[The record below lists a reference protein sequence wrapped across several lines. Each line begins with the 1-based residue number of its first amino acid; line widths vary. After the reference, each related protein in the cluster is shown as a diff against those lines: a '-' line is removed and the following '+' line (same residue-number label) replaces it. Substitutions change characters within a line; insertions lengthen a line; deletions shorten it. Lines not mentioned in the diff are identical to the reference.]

1 MIPQKNISTISNLT
15 SKDGGKK
22 IPETVIER
30 DYCLSWFLFGISSSK
45 IKDLLIFKG
54 GTALRRCHFVDYR
67 FSEDLDFT
75 LSKEISLD
83 DILKEFKN
91 IYSWVQDESGII
103 FQFAKKEE
111 SSHNTHTLYLSY
123 VGPLPGSAKE
133 VKVDITFKETIVTPI
148 EEMGIIKTYNEYYDF
163 LADSKIMVY
172 SLEEIAIEKI
182 CALFAHDRKQPR
194 DLFDIYNLIEE
205 KNVKVADLVNLVEMK
220 LNFKNIRFESIKSN
234 FEKKEAVFEKMWA
247 PILGQQMSFLPPFQE
262 VFRKVKKSFRQAGLL
277 DKD

>member
-1 MIPQKNISTISNLT
+1 MIPQKNISIISNMT

-30 DYCLSWFLFGISSSK
+30 DYCLSWFLFGLSGSK
-45 IKDLLIFKG
+45 IKDILIFKG

-67 FSEDLDFT
+67 FSEDLDFS
-75 LSKEISLD
+75 LSKELSLD

-91 IYSWVQDESGII
+91 IYSWVGDESGII

-111 SSHNTHTLYLSY
+111 SSHNTHTFYLSY
-123 VGPLPGSAKE
+123 IGPLPGAAKE
-133 VKVDITFKETIVTPI
+133 VKVDITFKETILTPA
-148 EEMGIIKTYNEYYDF
+148 EEMGIIKTYSEYSDF
-163 LADSKIMVY
+163 PTDPKIMVY

-205 KNVKVADLVNLVEMK
+205 KNVKIADLVGLVEQK
-220 LNFKNIRFESIKSN
+220 LNFKNIRFESIKHN
-234 FEKKEAVFEKMWA
+234 FLKKEAVFEKMWV
-247 PILGQQMSFLPPFQE
+247 PILAQQMSFLPEFQE

>member
-1 MIPQKNISTISNLT
+1 MIPQKNISIISNLT
-15 SKDGGKK
+15 SKHGGKK

-30 DYCLSWFLFGISSSK
+30 DYCLSWFLFGLSNSS
-45 IKDLLIFKG
+45 IKEILIFKG
-54 GTALRRCHFVDYR
+54 GTALRRCHFADYR

-91 IYSWVQDESGII
+91 IYTWIQDESGII
-103 FQFAKKEE
+103 FQFVKKEE
-111 SSHNTHTLYLSY
+111 PSHSAHTLYLSY

-133 VKVDITFKETIVTPI
+133 VKVDITFKETILTPNK
-148 EEMGIIKTYNEYYDF
+148 EMEIVRTYNEYSDF
-163 LADSKIMVY
+163 LRDSKIMVY

-205 KNVKVADLVNLVEMK
+205 KNIKVTDLVDLVERK
-220 LNFKNIRFESIKSN
+220 LNFKKIHFKNIQDN
-234 FEKKEAVFEKMWA
+234 FAKKEAVFEKMWQ
-247 PILGQQMSFLPPFQE
+247 PILGQQMSFLPPFDE
-262 VFRKVKKSFRQAGLL
+262 VFRKVKKSFRQARLL

>member
-1 MIPQKNISTISNLT
+1 MIPQKNISIISNLT

-30 DYCLSWFLFGISSSK
+30 DYCLSWFQFGLSNSN
-45 IKDLLIFKG
+45 IKDILIFKG

-75 LSKEISLD
+75 LFKEISLD
-83 DILKEFKN
+83 DILKEFKS
-91 IYSWVQDESGII
+91 IYSWVQDESGIN
-103 FQFAKKEE
+103 FQFLKKEE

-123 VGPLPGSAKE
+123 IGPLPGSVKE
-133 VKVDITFKETIVTPI
+133 LKLDITFKETILTPI
-148 EEMGIIKTYNEYYDF
+148 EEMGIIRTYSEYNDF
-163 LADSKIMVY
+163 LPDSKIRVY

-182 CALFAHDRKQPR
+182 CALFAHDRRQPR

-205 KNVKVADLVNLVEMK
+205 KNIKVADLVDLVGQK
-220 LNFKNIRFESIKSN
+220 LNFKNIRFESIMNN
-234 FEKKEAVFEKMWA
+234 FEKKEAVFEKMWV
-247 PILGQQMSFLPPFQE
+247 PILGQQMSYLPPFHE
-262 VFRKVKKSFRQAGLL
+262 VFRKVKKSFRQSGLL